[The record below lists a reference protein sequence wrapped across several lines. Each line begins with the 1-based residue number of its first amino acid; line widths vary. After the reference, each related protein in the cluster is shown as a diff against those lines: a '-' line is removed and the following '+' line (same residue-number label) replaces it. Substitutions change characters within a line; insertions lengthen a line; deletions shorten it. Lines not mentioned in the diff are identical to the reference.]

1 MLTVQ
6 EATDRILSA
15 FTPLGPE
22 IVAIDQALGRVLNT
36 PVTARLDHPPQA
48 VSAMDGYAVRSA
60 DVRELPVRLK
70 VVESIAAGTLPAR
83 AIGRDEAARI
93 FTGAAVPPGADAIV
107 IQENTEKDGD
117 HVRVVDGGP
126 AIKGKHIRAKGNDF
140 AEGQA
145 GIAAGRRLTPSD
157 IGLAAAMNWP
167 WLTVTRKPRV
177 AIISTGN
184 ELVQPG
190 ETLAPGQIVASNGL
204 ALAAFVTQC
213 GAEAIN
219 LGIARDEESALADL
233 IDRAVGADLLLTS
246 GGASVGEHD
255 LVQGV
260 LKSKGMALDF
270 WKIAMRPGKPLM
282 FGTLG
287 TALGAL
293 KVIGLPGNPVSALV
307 TSTLFVGPAIA
318 RMLGQTDVGPRIVK
332 ARLGIDLPA
341 NDLRQDYMRAAV
353 TEDEQGCV
361 ATPFGKQDSAMLS
374 ALSRSG
380 GLVIRAPRAPAAK
393 AGSEVEMVRLA

>member
-1 MLTVQ
+1 MLSVQ

-15 FTPLGPE
+15 FAPLGPE
-22 IVAIDQALGRVLNT
+22 IVALDQALGRVLNT

-60 DVRELPVRLK
+60 DVQQLPVRLK
-70 VVESIAAGTLPAR
+70 VIEAIAAGTLPAR
-83 AIGRDEAARI
+83 TVGANEAARI
-93 FTGAAVPPGADAIV
+93 FTGAAVPSGADAIV

-117 HVRVVDGGP
+117 HVRVVEGGP
-126 AIKGKHIRAKGNDF
+126 AIKGKHIRAEGNDF
-140 AEGQA
+140 AQGQV

-190 ETLAPGQIVASNGL
+190 ETLAPGQIVASNGF

-213 GAEAIN
+213 GGEAIN

-233 IDRAVGADLLLTS
+233 IDRAAGADLLLTS

-260 LKSKGMALDF
+260 LKSKGMDLDF

-282 FGTLG
+282 FG
-287 TALGAL
+287 ALGPL

-307 TSTLFVGPAIA
+307 TATLFVGPAIA
-318 RMLGQTDVGPRIVK
+318 RMLGQTDLGPRIVK

-341 NDLRQDYMRAAV
+341 NDLRQDYMRSAV
-353 TEDEQGCV
+353 TEDEAGFV

-380 GLVIRAPRAPAAK
+380 GLVIRAPHAPAAK
-393 AGSEVEMVRLA
+393 AGSEVEMVRLG